1 MARITVEDCIKLI
14 NNQYD
19 LVILAKERAVQLGRG
34 ATPSVDPENDK
45 KPVIALREIS
55 ESKITPEE
63 LKESIISKLRQIPDY
78 EEEEELEEVDNDTF
92 RQMYQGGLSKSE
104 MEKSATRKFTARSPR
119 VETRAK
125 PVEDTIIDTEASSM
139 TPSEVD
145 ESSDATE
152 APDANETSEVDI
164 SIIESGESNQDEID
178 YETNAEVIEENVSSK
193 EVSDTESNQ
202 LENTPDVDVPI
213 TENSETSQDETA
225 GETNVQEM
233 EENQSS
239 QENSNTESDQLGDTS
254 ENEATNVEELSKV
267 TPDIE
272 EDITPKE

>member
-34 ATPSVDPENDK
+34 ATPAVDPENDK

-55 ESKITPEE
+55 ESKITAEE
-63 LKESIISKLRQIPDY
+63 LKESIVSKLRQIPDY

-125 PVEDTIIDTEASSM
+125 PIEDTVSDLEAVPM
-139 TPSEVD
+139 
-145 ESSDATE
+145 SSDDINESQDLDDTQDVLDTSEAE
-152 APDANETSEVDI
+152 APIA
-164 SIIESGESNQDEID
+164 ES
-178 YETNAEVIEENVSSK
+178 V
-193 EVSDTESNQ
+193 
-202 LENTPDVDVPI
+202 
-213 TENSETSQDETA
+213 ETA
-225 GETNVQEM
+225 HEETTDQTTVDPIEK
-233 EENQSS
+233 NQSS
-239 QENSNTESDQLGDTS
+239 EEESIVTSDQLEDT
-254 ENEATNVEELSKV
+254 NEDEVINVEELPEV
-267 TPDIE
+267 TSDIE
-272 EDITPKE
+272 EDNTPKE

>member
-34 ATPSVDPENDK
+34 ATPAVDPENDK

-55 ESKITPEE
+55 ESKITAEE
-63 LKESIISKLRQIPDY
+63 LKESIVSKLRQIPDY

-125 PVEDTIIDTEASSM
+125 PIEDTVNDVEASPMIS
-139 TPSEVD
+139 TD
-145 ESSDATE
+145 INES
-152 APDANETSEVDI
+152 PDLDDTQDVLDTSEVE
-164 SIIESGESNQDEID
+164 SPIIESI
-178 YETNAEVIEENVSSK
+178 ETAHEKTTDQTIVDPIEESQPS
-193 EVSDTESNQ
+193 EEESF
-202 LENTPDVDVPI
+202 
-213 TENSETSQDETA
+213 A
-225 GETNVQEM
+225 A
-233 EENQSS
+233 
-239 QENSNTESDQLGDTS
+239 SDQLDDNN
-254 ENEATNVEELSKV
+254 ENEVINVEDLPEV
-267 TPDIE
+267 TSDIE
-272 EDITPKE
+272 EDNTPKE

>member
-34 ATPSVDPENDK
+34 ATPAVDPENDK

-55 ESKITPEE
+55 ESKITAEE
-63 LKESIISKLRQIPDY
+63 LKESIVSKLRQIPDY

-125 PVEDTIIDTEASSM
+125 PIEDTVSDLETSPMSSTDINEPPDLDDTQDALDTTEVEASI
-139 TPSEVD
+139 V
-145 ESSDATE
+145 ES
-152 APDANETSEVDI
+152 V
-164 SIIESGESNQDEID
+164 
-178 YETNAEVIEENVSSK
+178 
-193 EVSDTESNQ
+193 
-202 LENTPDVDVPI
+202 
-213 TENSETSQDETA
+213 ETA
-225 GETNVQEM
+225 HEETTDQTTVDPIEK
-233 EENQSS
+233 NQSS
-239 QENSNTESDQLGDTS
+239 EEESFATSDQPEDI
-254 ENEATNVEELSKV
+254 NEDEVINVEELPEV
-267 TPDIE
+267 TSDIE
-272 EDITPKE
+272 EDNTPKE

>member
-34 ATPSVDPENDK
+34 ATPAVDPENDK

-55 ESKITPEE
+55 ESKITAEE
-63 LKESIISKLRQIPDY
+63 LKESIVSKLRQIPDY

-125 PVEDTIIDTEASSM
+125 PIEDTASDVEVPPMSSEDINESPDLNDTQD
-139 TPSEVD
+139 VLG
-145 ESSDATE
+145 
-152 APDANETSEVDI
+152 TSEVESPI
-164 SIIESGESNQDEID
+164 TESIETAHEEITD
-178 YETNAEVIEENVSSK
+178 QTTVDPIEENPSS
-193 EVSDTESNQ
+193 E
-202 LENTPDVDVPI
+202 
-213 TENSETSQDETA
+213 
-225 GETNVQEM
+225 
-233 EENQSS
+233 EENF
-239 QENSNTESDQLGDTS
+239 TASDQLEDTN
-254 ENEATNVEELSKV
+254 ENEATNVEELSEV
-267 TPDIE
+267 TTDIE
-272 EDITPKE
+272 EENTPKE

>member
-34 ATPSVDPENDK
+34 ATPAVDPENDK

-55 ESKITPEE
+55 ESKITAEE
-63 LKESIISKLRQIPDY
+63 LKESIVSKLRQIPDY

-125 PVEDTIIDTEASSM
+125 PVEDTVSDVEISPMSSADM
-139 TPSEVD
+139 NETPDLNETQDALDASEVQ
-145 ESSDATE
+145 T
-152 APDANETSEVDI
+152 
-164 SIIESGESNQDEID
+164 
-178 YETNAEVIEENVSSK
+178 
-193 EVSDTESNQ
+193 
-202 LENTPDVDVPI
+202 PI
-213 TENSETSQDETA
+213 TESIDAANEETTDQSIVVPT
-225 GETNVQEM
+225 
-233 EENQSS
+233 EENSS
-239 QENSNTESDQLGDTS
+239 SEDESFTASDQAEDIN
-254 ENEATNVEELSKV
+254 ENEAINVEEMPEV
-267 TPDIE
+267 TSDIE
-272 EDITPKE
+272 EDNTPKE

>member
-34 ATPSVDPENDK
+34 ATPAVDPENDK

-55 ESKITPEE
+55 ESKITAEE
-63 LKESIISKLRQIPDY
+63 LKESIVSKLRLIPDY

-125 PVEDTIIDTEASSM
+125 PIEDTVSDVEASPVSS
-139 TPSEVD
+139 TD
-145 ESSDATE
+145 INES
-152 APDANETSEVDI
+152 PDLDDTQDVLDTSEVEAPI
-164 SIIESGESNQDEID
+164 AES
-178 YETNAEVIEENVSSK
+178 V
-193 EVSDTESNQ
+193 
-202 LENTPDVDVPI
+202 
-213 TENSETSQDETA
+213 ETA
-225 GETNVQEM
+225 HEETTDQTTVDPI

-239 QENSNTESDQLGDTS
+239 EEESFAKSDQPEDI
-254 ENEATNVEELSKV
+254 NEDEFINVEELPEV
-267 TPDIE
+267 TSDIE
-272 EDITPKE
+272 EDNTPKE

>member
-55 ESKITPEE
+55 ESKITADE
-63 LKESIISKLRQIPDY
+63 LKESIIAKLRQIPDY

-119 VETRAK
+119 VESRAK
-125 PVEDTIIDTEASSM
+125 P
-139 TPSEVD
+139 
-145 ESSDATE
+145 
-152 APDANETSEVDI
+152 
-164 SIIESGESNQDEID
+164 
-178 YETNAEVIEENVSSK
+178 IEEVAQPKPASDEMAPSDDELSK
-193 EVSDTESNQ
+193 IEQEESLSMEQ
-202 LENTPDVDVPI
+202 E
-213 TENSETSQDETA
+213 SE
-225 GETNVQEM
+225 VQEM
-233 EENQSS
+233 QAVKDEVVEHEGINEDVVSEELNETPNIDQDLNEHSNLHEDEVPVPNEEEN
-239 QENSNTESDQLGDTS
+239 
-254 ENEATNVEELSKV
+254 SK
-267 TPDIE
+267 E
-272 EDITPKE
+272 

>member
-34 ATPSVDPENDK
+34 ATPAVDPENDK

-55 ESKITPEE
+55 ESKITAEE
-63 LKESIISKLRQIPDY
+63 LKESIVSKLRQIPDY

-125 PVEDTIIDTEASSM
+125 PIEDTVSDVEASP
-139 TPSEVD
+139 T
-145 ESSDATE
+145 SSTDI
-152 APDANETSEVDI
+152 NETSDPNETQVSLDTSEAEAPI
-164 SIIESGESNQDEID
+164 TESIESAQE
-178 YETNAEVIEENVSSK
+178 ETTDQTAVDPIEEN
-193 EVSDTESNQ
+193 
-202 LENTPDVDVPI
+202 PF
-213 TENSETSQDETA
+213 SE
-225 GETNVQEM
+225 
-233 EENQSS
+233 EENF
-239 QENSNTESDQLGDTS
+239 TASDQLEDAN
-254 ENEATNVEELSKV
+254 ENEATNVEELSEV
-267 TPDIE
+267 TSDIE
-272 EDITPKE
+272 EDNTPKE

>member
-34 ATPSVDPENDK
+34 ATPAVDPENDK

-55 ESKITPEE
+55 ESKITAEE
-63 LKESIISKLRQIPDY
+63 LKESIVSKLRQIPDY

-125 PVEDTIIDTEASSM
+125 PIEDIVSDVEASP
-139 TPSEVD
+139 T
-145 ESSDATE
+145 SSIDI
-152 APDANETSEVDI
+152 NETSDP
-164 SIIESGESNQDEID
+164 S
-178 YETNAEVIEENVSSK
+178 ETQVSLDTSEAE
-193 EVSDTESNQ
+193 T
-202 LENTPDVDVPI
+202 PI
-213 TENSETSQDETA
+213 TESIESTQEETTYHITVDPI
-225 GETNVQEM
+225 

-239 QENSNTESDQLGDTS
+239 EEESFTVSDQPEDIS
-254 ENEATNVEELSKV
+254 ENEAMDVEELTKV
-267 TPDIE
+267 TSDIE
-272 EDITPKE
+272 EDNTPKE

>member
-34 ATPSVDPENDK
+34 ATPAVDPENDK

-55 ESKITPEE
+55 ESKITAEE
-63 LKESIISKLRQIPDY
+63 LKESIVSKLRQIPDY

-125 PVEDTIIDTEASSM
+125 PIEDTASDVEVPPMSSEDINESPDLNDTQD
-139 TPSEVD
+139 VLD
-145 ESSDATE
+145 
-152 APDANETSEVDI
+152 TSEV
-164 SIIESGESNQDEID
+164 ES
-178 YETNAEVIEENVSSK
+178 
-193 EVSDTESNQ
+193 
-202 LENTPDVDVPI
+202 PI
-213 TENSETSQDETA
+213 TESIETA
-225 GETNVQEM
+225 HEEITDQTTVDPID
-233 EENQSS
+233 ENQP
-239 QENSNTESDQLGDTS
+239 TEEESFAASDQLEDNN
-254 ENEATNVEELSKV
+254 ENEVINAEELPEV
-267 TPDIE
+267 TSDIE
-272 EDITPKE
+272 EDNTPKE

>member
-34 ATPSVDPENDK
+34 ATPAVDPENDK

-55 ESKITPEE
+55 ESKITAEE
-63 LKESIISKLRQIPDY
+63 LKESIVSKLRQIPDY

-125 PVEDTIIDTEASSM
+125 LIEDTASDVEVPPMSSEDINESPDLNDTQD
-139 TPSEVD
+139 VLD
-145 ESSDATE
+145 
-152 APDANETSEVDI
+152 TSEVESPI
-164 SIIESGESNQDEID
+164 TESI
-178 YETNAEVIEENVSSK
+178 ETAHEETTDQTTVDPIEENQPS
-193 EVSDTESNQ
+193 EEESF
-202 LENTPDVDVPI
+202 V
-213 TENSETSQDETA
+213 A
-225 GETNVQEM
+225 
-233 EENQSS
+233 
-239 QENSNTESDQLGDTS
+239 SDQLEDNN
-254 ENEATNVEELSKV
+254 ENEVINVEELPEV
-267 TPDIE
+267 TSDIE
-272 EDITPKE
+272 EDNTPKE

>member
-34 ATPSVDPENDK
+34 ATPAVDPENDK

-55 ESKITPEE
+55 ESKITAEE
-63 LKESIISKLRQIPDY
+63 LKESIVSKLRQIPDY

-125 PVEDTIIDTEASSM
+125 PIEDTVSDVEVSSASS
-139 TPSEVD
+139 TD
-145 ESSDATE
+145 I
-152 APDANETSEVDI
+152 NETPDLNENLDALDTSE
-164 SIIESGESNQDEID
+164 IE
-178 YETNAEVIEENVSSK
+178 
-193 EVSDTESNQ
+193 
-202 LENTPDVDVPI
+202 VPI
-213 TENSETSQDETA
+213 TESIRVANEEITDQTIDDPI
-225 GETNVQEM
+225 
-233 EENQSS
+233 EENSS
-239 QENSNTESDQLGDTS
+239 TEEESFDLSDQPEDTS
-254 ENEATNVEELSKV
+254 ENEAMDVEELTKV
-267 TPDIE
+267 TSDIE
-272 EDITPKE
+272 EDNTPKE

>member
-34 ATPSVDPENDK
+34 ATPAVDPENDK

-55 ESKITPEE
+55 ESKITAEE
-63 LKESIISKLRQIPDY
+63 LRESIVSKLRQIPDY

-125 PVEDTIIDTEASSM
+125 PIEDTVSDDEASPLSSAGINE
-139 TPSEVD
+139 TPD
-145 ESSDATE
+145 L
-152 APDANETSEVDI
+152 NETQDVLDTSEVESPI
-164 SIIESGESNQDEID
+164 TESI
-178 YETNAEVIEENVSSK
+178 ETAHEETTDQTTVDPIEENQPS
-193 EVSDTESNQ
+193 EEESF
-202 LENTPDVDVPI
+202 
-213 TENSETSQDETA
+213 A
-225 GETNVQEM
+225 A
-233 EENQSS
+233 
-239 QENSNTESDQLGDTS
+239 SDQLEDNN
-254 ENEATNVEELSKV
+254 ENEVINVEELPEV
-267 TPDIE
+267 TSDIE
-272 EDITPKE
+272 EDNPPKE